1 MFTSASEYYNLLLLI
16 KKKERDMINK
26 IKNTDDIKTFVNYL
40 FDKNINFH
48 WDDDFADYVD
58 DIGAQSFTL
67 EVDQDFLE
75 MYSLAEFEKRFKGEE

>member
-16 KKKERDMINK
+16 NKKERDMINK

-58 DIGAQSFTL
+58 ELGAQSFSFEEAEKLL
-67 EVDQDFLE
+67 EVC
-75 MYSLAEFEKRFKGEE
+75 